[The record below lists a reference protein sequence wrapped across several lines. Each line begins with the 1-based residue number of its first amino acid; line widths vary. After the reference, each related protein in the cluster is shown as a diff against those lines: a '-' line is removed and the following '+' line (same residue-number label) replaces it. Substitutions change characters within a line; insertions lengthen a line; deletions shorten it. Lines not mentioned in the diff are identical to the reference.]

1 MATHSN
7 ILPGESHGQRI
18 LVGYSQWGCKESDM
32 TEWLSCTQLTV
43 YLRKGILC
51 YSSLG
56 SDIVFV
62 TELMFKR
69 ASLVAQMVK
78 NLSEYRSGLYRWVR
92 KIPWKRA
99 WLPTPVFFPREFHG
113 QRSLESYS
121 YWGCKELDTAEWLT
135 HTYTHTQMFKRWS
148 LNISSLEG
156 REMGRIKRKERGKEG
171 KGREGES
178 KERSE
183 WMS

>member
-1 MATHSN
+1 MTTHSN

-18 LVGYSQWGCKESDM
+18 LVGYSQGGCKESDM
-32 TEWLSCTQLTV
+32 TERLSHTQLTV

-69 ASLVAQMVK
+69 ASLVVQMVK
-78 NLSEYRSGLYRWVR
+78 NLTEYRSGFYRWVR
-92 KIPWKRA
+92 KIPWRRA
-99 WLPTPVFFPREFHG
+99 WLPAPVFFPREFHG

-121 YWGCKELDTAEWLT
+121 SWGSKELDTAE
-135 HTYTHTQMFKRWS
+135 
-148 LNISSLEG
+148 
-156 REMGRIKRKERGKEG
+156 
-171 KGREGES
+171 
-178 KERSE
+178 
-183 WMS
+183 